1 MNTQIAS
8 LLESTDFRPAIEIK
22 RKKRMIINVQG
33 MEDSGKTHFLCS
45 CPAPVAIFDLDHNL
59 EGVVN
64 KFEDKEIM
72 FRPYYFSKPI
82 KGSTET
88 KIVKEAEQLWGKFME
103 DFKNC
108 LKSDV
113 ATIGIDT
120 ADGAWELIRL
130 ARLGKL
136 TQVMPIHYAPVNTE
150 FSQLIDMC
158 KQSNT
163 NLVFLSTLCAEYQND
178 SPTGRMIRKGFSSLD
193 YKVQYSIELS
203 RAMSGPNKDNFQG
216 KILKFK
222 PDPQQVGEI
231 MVAPNFE
238 SLYNKAF
245 NGVN

>member
-1 MNTQIAS
+1 METQTAT
-8 LLESTDFRPAIEIK
+8 LLEGTGFRPATEIK
-22 RKKRMIINVQG
+22 KKKRMIINVQG
-33 MEDSGKTHFLCS
+33 LEDSGKTHFLCS
-45 CPAPVAIFDLDHNL
+45 CPDPIAIFDLDHNL

-64 KFEDKEIM
+64 KFANKEIIYS
-72 FRPYYFSKPI
+72 PYYFSKPI
-82 KGSTET
+82 KGGTET
-88 KIVKEAEQLWGKFME
+88 KIIKEAEKLWGNFME

-108 LKSDV
+108 LKSDI

-120 ADGAWELIRL
+120 ADEAWSLIRL

-136 TQVMPIHYAPVNTE
+136 TQVMPIHYGPVSAE
-150 FSQLIDMC
+150 FSQLIDMA

-163 NLVFLSTLCAEYQND
+163 NLVFLSTLCPEYQND
-178 SPTGRMIRKGFSSLD
+178 SPTGRMVRKGFSQLD
-193 YKVQYSIELS
+193 YKVQYSMQLS
-203 RAMSGPNKDNFQG
+203 RPKKGEFQG

-231 MVAPNFE
+231 MVAPDFQ